1 MNELNAMNR
10 LIDAMNQ
17 LNDAMKQPNTV
28 LLTIISGVVVYV
40 LCECLKEI
48 WLTPLQEY
56 KAIKKKVSYTLT
68 MLASYYLNPVDLKG
82 STPIQT
88 RPYRKA
94 ATKMR
99 IVASELRSFI
109 EITSMLR
116 FGIPSNNDIYEASES
131 LIGLSNS
138 FFTAYGRG
146 DCDTDQIERNQKII
160 LKVRELF
167 NLHLYEKQGVEL

>member
-17 LNDAMKQPNTV
+17 LKDAMKRPNTV

-40 LCECLKEI
+40 LCEYLKEI

-56 KAIKKKVSYTLT
+56 KAIKKKVSYSLT
-68 MLASYYLNPVDLKG
+68 MQSIYYSNPIDLKELTSERKQPYSEA
-82 STPIQT
+82 STS
-88 RPYRKA
+88 
-94 ATKMR
+94 MR
-99 IVASELRSFI
+99 VVASELRSFI
-109 EITSMLR
+109 ETTSWLR
-116 FGIPSNNDIYEASES
+116 FGIPSNDDIYEASKL

-138 FFTAYGRG
+138 FFTAYGKG

-160 LKVRELF
+160 PKVRELLK
-167 NLHLYEKQGVEL
+167 LHLYEE